1 MTLDTSQRREGY
13 ASRSSPASEV
23 NRAPFKDQTPPEMEY
38 MTVGAHEHREAAIAI
53 CLMHCH
59 RGLAVLVRAYKASV
73 YHTKGCPVAGH
84 CIGLR
89 DCSSS
94 HHASRYPEKANGPE

>member
-13 ASRSSPASEV
+13 ASRSRPAS
-23 NRAPFKDQTPPEMEY
+23 NEMV
-38 MTVGAHEHREAAIAI
+38 TILVGAHEHREAAMAVHQADR
-53 CLMHCH
+53 C
-59 RGLAVLVRAYKASV
+59 RGLAVLVRSYKGSV
-73 YHTKGCPVAGH
+73 YHTKGCSTAGH

-94 HHASRYPEKANGPE
+94 HHASRYPEKTNGPE